1 MRTGQQFSILS
12 IDLVYKL
19 RRGELVPEYEERQPE
34 GEVSDLVPYPSIHE
48 IAESLDISVEAAH
61 ALIIAS
67 LRGKRNTG

>member
-1 MRTGQQFSILS
+1 M
-12 IDLVYKL
+12 YKL
-19 RRGELVPEYEERQPE
+19 RGGEVVPEYEERQPE

-67 LRGKRNTG
+67 LRGKRNTW

>member
-19 RRGELVPEYEERQPE
+19 RRGVLVPEYEERQPE
-34 GEVSDLVPYPSIHE
+34 GKVADIVPYPSIHE
-48 IAESLDISVEAAH
+48 IAERLDISVEAAH

>member
-1 MRTGQQFSILS
+1 M
-12 IDLVYKL
+12 
-19 RRGELVPEYEERQPE
+19 PEYEERQPE